1 MSIRDKNT
9 EKEIARRFDK
19 VQEILDTLQGS
30 GATFLFVGHE
40 GNHFAIC
47 GSSTSIESQILLA
60 MMRYPVVGHII
71 LDCAERFDEM
81 NREFGDKARD
91 IVMDH
96 LIEKNT
102 GN

>member
-1 MSIRDKNT
+1 MNVMDKNT
-9 EKEIARRFDK
+9 EKEISRRFDK
-19 VQEILDTLQGS
+19 VQEILDTMQGS

-40 GNHFAIC
+40 GNHFTIC
-47 GSSTSIESQILLA
+47 GSSVSITSQIMLA
-60 MMRYPVVGHII
+60 MMRYPVVAHII
-71 LDCAERFDEM
+71 KDCAERFDKM